1 MARWYDYYN
10 NYYTPS
16 RPREAKGGIR
26 SQSKRGGFG
35 KSWWAKRWIDVLE
48 SFNIGARLHRG
59 RSYARQGQVV
69 SIHIEKGRV
78 SAQVQGS
85 RARPYKVEIMVK
97 TIPDTGWKRVADVLR
112 TQALFAA
119 KLCAGEMPEDIEEV
133 FKKTGM
139 SLFPSKM
146 KDLETECSCP
156 DWSNPCKH
164 IAAVYYLLG
173 EEFDRDPFLIF
184 RMRGME
190 REGLLDLIGGGE
202 KGKGKLSHEGFFDN
216 GLKPACGQG
225 TAPAPLPDDPESF
238 WGKGDNREDLFGRV
252 SIPQVAASLPKRLGK
267 FPLWQGETTF
277 MDALEEIYKKA
288 SLAGMDAFIGSMLR
302 NGEKESAINC

>member
-1 MARWYDYYN
+1 MARRHGYYDYYN
-10 NYYTPS
+10 TYYTPS
-16 RPREAKGGIR
+16 RPKEAKGGIR

-35 KSWWAKRWIDVLE
+35 KSWWARRWIAVLE
-48 SFNIGARLHRG
+48 GFNIGARLQRG

-69 SIHIEKGRV
+69 SIHIEKGKV

-85 RARPYKVEIMVK
+85 RARPYKVEIRVK
-97 TIPDTGWKRVADVLR
+97 TIPDTDWQRVADALR

-133 FKKTGM
+133 FQKARL

-164 IAAVYYLLG
+164 IAAVFYLLG

-190 REGLLDLIGGGE
+190 REGLLGLIGAGE
-202 KGKGKLSHEGFFDN
+202 KEKGEPSPGRIFEN
-216 GLKPACGQG
+216 GLKPACGPG
-225 TAPAPLPDDPESF
+225 AAPSPLSDDPESF
-238 WGKGDNREDLFGRV
+238 WGKGEGREDLFGEV

-267 FPLWQGETTF
+267 FPLWQGEAVF
-277 MDALEEIYKKA
+277 MDALEEIYKRA
-288 SLAGMDAFIGSMLR
+288 SLAGMDAFIGSNPTMP
-302 NGEKESAINC
+302 NEMIK